1 MVKGRPSEIEAEAAT
16 FQKVDLPTGGA
27 VILANYP
34 AWLSE
39 RRGAEM
45 DRAYSI
51 TSVGFSLY
59 HKGLCEGNIGGCQ
72 TVTIDMKSHQNM
84 FSKTFIY
91 MGDLNVPYT
100 TDLVNL
106 VLVMFRLSDGC

>member
-1 MVKGRPSEIEAEAAT
+1 MSTYGEVVRMVKGRPSEIEAEVAI
-16 FQKVDLPTGGA
+16 FRKVDLPSGGV

-59 HKGLCEGNIGGCQ
+59 HKGLCEDNIGG
-72 TVTIDMKSHQNM
+72 
-84 FSKTFIY
+84 F
-91 MGDLNVPYT
+91 
-100 TDLVNL
+100 
-106 VLVMFRLSDGC
+106 